1 MYAGENSKSKISMT
15 TLFQIWEIHRAE
27 AYLNNNTEINH
38 TQLLREENVYIVIHM
53 LLIFWI
59 PATIVV
65 VSIQAISV
73 LFVFMLLFCVSA
85 LLSYCFLL
93 GLLQLETFGF

>member
-1 MYAGENSKSKISMT
+1 MYAGENWRLKISMKT
-15 TLFQIWEIHRAE
+15 YSFQIWEIHRAE

-59 PATIVV
+59 PAMIVV
-65 VSIQAISV
+65 VS
-73 LFVFMLLFCVSA
+73 
-85 LLSYCFLL
+85 
-93 GLLQLETFGF
+93 